1 MCMGRDPQPVWLGSP
16 WIFDAFAWI
25 EGLCMVYEW
34 EKHLIVESRDILCL
48 RRLGKT
54 VRETG
59 YTKPSINKVRTTMDG
74 CVGCRDKAEESIVK
88 GCLFT
93 HRIAGQPNLHLN
105 NDHTVA
111 QNPSLPCVI
120 DYPYCFVLLFRGS
133 MASFTISQ

>member
-1 MCMGRDPQPVWLGSP
+1 M
-16 WIFDAFAWI
+16 
-25 EGLCMVYEW
+25 YEW

-59 YTKPSINKVRTTMDG
+59 YTKPSINKVRATMNG

-111 QNPSLPCVI
+111 QNPSLPRVI
-120 DYPYCFVLLFRGS
+120 ELSILLR
-133 MASFTISQ
+133 ALV